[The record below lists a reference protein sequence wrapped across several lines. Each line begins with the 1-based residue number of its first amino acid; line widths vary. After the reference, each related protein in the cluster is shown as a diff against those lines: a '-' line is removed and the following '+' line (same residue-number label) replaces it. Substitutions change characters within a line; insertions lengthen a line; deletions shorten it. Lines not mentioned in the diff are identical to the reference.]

1 MSAAVPGQVIPS
13 LKRDQISGRGKLDGR
28 FGTRKTN
35 GTEAGDVFGDCS
47 VIHVLTKR
55 EELEAL
61 DEALPGASGLWG
73 LAYGPAT
80 DGFRNI
86 EWKPKETDVDLVLSG
101 VDSGAV
107 LYEGPAE
114 VKRAVLRLSEKAA
127 VLTVYLRL
135 HGSLRGSVEAGNGHL
150 GRAVDYEMTAA
161 SLEGSTKTGAVEGG
175 LPFGGGAAAKVG
187 RPVAGDVVTVMGDD
201 EPGRAI
207 SVSEAGVI
215 LVGPAT
221 IGADE
226 PTREWK
232 IDDVIAVTPICGP
245 KGGKPDGKLDDLV
258 REAEEQGVEVTWGDL
273 VDSLLALS
281 ELGTVS
287 RHANGW
293 PLVAEVVAD
302 VVERAVA
309 REEGDGDLVDRQD
322 EGADDLP
329 EEA

>member
-1 MSAAVPGQVIPS
+1 MSAAVPGQAIPS

-28 FGTRKTN
+28 FGTRQAS
-35 GTEAGDVFGDCS
+35 GTETGDVFGDCS

-61 DEALPGASGLWG
+61 DEALPGALGLWEV
-73 LAYGPAT
+73 AYGAAT
-80 DGFRNI
+80 DGHRST
-86 EWKPKETDVDLVLSG
+86 EWKLKETDVDLVLSG
-101 VDSGAV
+101 VDSGAP

-114 VKRAVLRLSEKAA
+114 MKRAVLRVSEKAA

-135 HGSLRGSVEAGNGHL
+135 HGSLCGSVEMANGHL
-150 GRAVDYEMTAA
+150 GRAVDYEMT
-161 SLEGSTKTGAVEGG
+161 SRHLEGSTKTANAEGG
-175 LPFGGGAAAKVG
+175 LPFGSGGTASKVG
-187 RPVAGDVVTVMGDD
+187 RPVAGDVVTVVGDD

-245 KGGKPDGKLDDLV
+245 KGGKPDGKIDDLV
-258 REAEEQGVEVTWGDL
+258 REAEDAGAEVTWGDL

-281 ELGTVS
+281 ELGTVV

-293 PLVAEVVAD
+293 PLVAEVIAD

-309 REEGDGDLVDRQD
+309 RAES
-322 EGADDLP
+322 DLP